1 MRKIFL
7 FLFAAVLSIGTAM
20 AEVVTITEY
29 DCNLEYEVDGRALLI
44 TGDYLGDPFSLT
56 LLSENDIDLTAES
69 FVCDVQ
75 TLNIAEWSKYAD
87 RGTATVK
94 VYPMGIGITATGLY
108 DAVGD
113 DPNTYD
119 LVDLWATPKEAAG
132 GGDIPYDMEF
142 TVDMT
147 GLEATSA
154 PLLTFAASGQSDIQ
168 LGRAQLGTVVTYLEC
183 SWEEVDGA
191 FPVDL
196 ANSYLTLA
204 DHGMLGQVLGG
215 SVVPVIDETIGEAG
229 AIVSATAVVYVAF
242 EDMGTFKFTLNMT
255 AGSSEEPGEPGEP
268 EESATVSVQVWN
280 AELSQQ
286 WGTLMVNGSMNGVAV
301 HAEVPGF
308 EFVPDTWDWFDYSNV
323 LVEVGT
329 WGESDYVGMAYG
341 DATVELD
348 QNTVTITGTMTA
360 SDGTSFVA
368 YIQGSLQPADP
379 MTSTTLTMEGL
390 MKTED
395 GRYIALADE
404 NNNTIEIWG
413 SGYSDY
419 LKVTASFDETL
430 EGYGSWK
437 EVAGVETLVATLYDD
452 YYTHVYYVTAT
463 ASAQQMFTI
472 NSFDAT
478 YFIDPELGEV
488 TFIGIAEEGGEFE
501 ITVGN
506 SVEGQFA
513 QGYWGETEIVA
524 TEITDFERDFFDD
537 TYMLGGSFVDEEN
550 NIYEVWIPMAAP
562 TPIYTRTVAQDQW
575 GTICLPYA
583 SRIFTGATFY
593 EVSSLDPA
601 KGLWLDQLE
610 EGAVLE
616 AGKPYIFQAAATE
629 ISVTCT
635 SATVDD
641 PVGGANG
648 LTGTFTDIAAAAG
661 SVLVGNYIIA
671 QNAVHVATAQNDL
684 PANRAYISSTVP
696 TTAQAE
702 IPGRRRVCMGENAAT
717 GLDQIVAPEGQ
728 TIKAIVNGQLVIIRG
743 GEMYNVQGQ
752 KL

>member
-20 AEVVTITEY
+20 AEVVTIIENQCT
-29 DCNLEYEVDGRALLI
+29 LEYEVESVALMI
-44 TGDYLGDPFSLT
+44 TGEYLGESFALT
-56 LLSENDIDLTAES
+56 LINYDGIDLTAES
-69 FVCDVQ
+69 FECDVQ
-75 TLNIAEWSKYAD
+75 SLNIANYSKYAD

-108 DAVGD
+108 DFVGD

-119 LVDLWATPKEAAG
+119 LVDLWAEPKSSAG
-132 GGDIPYDMEF
+132 GDDVSYDVEV

-147 GLEATSA
+147 GLEATFD
-154 PLLTFAASGQSDIQ
+154 PLLTFAASGLSTDMS
-168 LGRAQLGTVVTYLEC
+168 LGAQLGTVVTYLQCDWFGE
-183 SWEEVDGA
+183 DGA
-191 FPVDL
+191 YPVIPGASTLNLPDAGLFGEVL
-196 ANSYLTLA
+196 A
-204 DHGMLGQVLGG
+204 G
-215 SVVPVIDETIGEAG
+215 SVVPVMDPSTYTV
-229 AIVSATAVVYVAF
+229 VSATATVYVAF
-242 EDMGTFKFTLNMT
+242 EGMGTFKFTLNMI
-255 AGSSEEPGEPGEP
+255 AGGSGSGEQ
-268 EESATVSVQVWN
+268 EESNTVSVQVWN
-280 AELSQQ
+280 ATLTQED
-286 WGTLMVNGSMNGVAV
+286 GTLKLDGSMNGVAV
-301 HAEVPGF
+301 HAEVPNFVF
-308 EFVPDTWDWFDYSNV
+308 EEDVWQDYDYSGV
-323 LVEVGT
+323 SVEVGT
-329 WGESDYVGMAYG
+329 WVEEGESDYVGYAWG
-341 DATVELD
+341 DASVELD
-348 QNTVTITGTMTA
+348 QHTVTLTGTLTS
-360 SDGTSFVA
+360 SDGTQFDV

-379 MTSTTLTMEGL
+379 MTSTTLTMEG
-390 MKTED
+390 MIKKD
-395 GRYIALADE
+395 WDRYIELADE

-437 EVAGVETLVATLYDD
+437 NVDGVETLVATLYDD

-478 YFIDPELGEV
+478 YFIDPEFGEV

-506 SVEGQFA
+506 SIEGQFA

-524 TEITDFERDFFDD
+524 TEITDFEQDIFDES
-537 TYMLGGSFVDEEN
+537 YMLGGSFVDEEN
-550 NIYEVWIPMAAP
+550 NIYEVWISMAAP

-641 PVGGANG
+641 PVAGANG
-648 LTGTFTDIAAAAG
+648 LTGTFEFIAKG
-661 SVLVGNYIIA
+661 GVLVGNYIIA
-671 QNAVHVATAQNDL
+671 QNAVWVANEENDL
-684 PANRAYISSTVP
+684 PANRAYINASLVP
-696 TTAQAE
+696 SKAQAV
-702 IPGRRRVCMGENAAT
+702 IPGRRRVCMGENATT

-743 GEMYNVQGQ
+743 NEMYNAQGQ